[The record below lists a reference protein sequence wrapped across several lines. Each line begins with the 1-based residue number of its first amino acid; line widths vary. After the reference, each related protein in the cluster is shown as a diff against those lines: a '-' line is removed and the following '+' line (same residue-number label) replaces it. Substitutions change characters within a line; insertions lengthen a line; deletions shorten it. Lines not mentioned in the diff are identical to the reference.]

1 MKNNKWKIF
10 QVVQFIIFAVVSII
24 LFIRRVDG
32 SGAENTMNVK
42 LISFAVWLGGEGF
55 YLCLLALEY
64 GIRFLCVIRKK

>member
-42 LISFAVWLGGEGF
+42 LISFAVWLGF

>member
-32 SGAENTMNVK
+32 SGAENTTDVK
-42 LISFAVWLGGEGF
+42 LISFAVWLGF